1 MISTFEKLYSDNI
14 ADKTRYDRL
23 HNEFKAFYGK
33 KSNTSF
39 FSSPGRSEI
48 GGNHTDH
55 NRGKVLAAAINL
67 DIISEA
73 APNNSDVIKLKSFE
87 YNKIDIIDISEK
99 NKKDSEIGRSSSLI
113 RGICSKCIDMG
124 YNVGGFDAFTVSK
137 VLKGSGL
144 SSSAA
149 FEILVVTIINH
160 LFNDDKI
167 SPIECAKIAQFA
179 ENNYYG
185 KPSGLMDQTACSLGG
200 FMKIDFADPYEPTV
214 KTINTNLSEEGYSLC
229 IIDIGDTHSNK
240 SREYASIPDE
250 MKSVALQLGAG
261 YLSQADEDEFYAKL
275 PAIRSTCGDRAVLR
289 AIHFFNENKRV
300 EAQAVALEKRDMKA
314 FLELVRQSG
323 ESSLALL
330 QNIYSE
336 GNPKSQGLGIALAL
350 SKQILGNNGAY
361 RVHGGGFGGTMQAFV
376 PKEFVNSYK
385 AKMESVFGI
394 GSCHTLCVRP
404 IGSCKVE
411 F

>member
-1 MISTFEKLYSDNI
+1 MITTFENLYCSK
-14 ADKTRYDRL
+14 ADKTRYERL

-33 KSNTSF
+33 KNNTSF
-39 FSSPGRSEI
+39 FSSPGRTEI

-73 APNNSDVIKLKSFE
+73 AVNNSDIIRLKSLE

-99 NKKDSEIGRSSSLI
+99 NKKDSEIGRSASLI

-124 YNVGGFDAFTVSK
+124 YKVGGFDAYTVSK

-149 FEILVVTIINH
+149 FEVLVVTIINH

-167 SPIECAKIAQFA
+167 PPIECAKIAQFA

-185 KPSGLMDQTACSLGG
+185 KPSGLMDQTACALGG

-214 KTINTNLSEEGYSLC
+214 ESIDMDLSEEGYSLC

-240 SREYASIPDE
+240 SSEYASIPDE
-250 MKSVALQLGAG
+250 MKSVALYLSCG

-275 PAIRSTCGDRAVLR
+275 PSIRSNCGDRAVLR

-300 EAQAVALEKRDMKA
+300 DAQAQALQNRDMKS
-314 FLELVRQSG
+314 FLQLVRESG
-323 ESSLALL
+323 ESSLSCL

-336 GNPKSQGLGIALAL
+336 GNPKSQGLGIALTL

-376 PKEFVNSYK
+376 PEDFVNSYK
-385 AKMESVFGI
+385 SKIEAVFGV
-394 GSCHTLCVRP
+394 GSCHTLSVRP